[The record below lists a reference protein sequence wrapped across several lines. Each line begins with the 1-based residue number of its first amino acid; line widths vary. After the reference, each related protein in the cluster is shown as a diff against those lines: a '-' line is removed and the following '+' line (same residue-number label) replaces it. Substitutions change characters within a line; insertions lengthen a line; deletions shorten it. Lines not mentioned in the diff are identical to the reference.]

1 VVGAALLAP
10 GAAQA
15 HDFVVTQSTDPA
27 PDDVCDTNCTLRDAI
42 DLSNTNGEDDT
53 ITFAS
58 TVTAAA
64 AAKDADG
71 TSKTTGDDHA
81 ETQTL
86 SCVRFARLRSSL
98 WA

>member
-27 PDDVCDTNCTLRDAI
+27 PYDVCDTNCTLRDAI

-71 TSKTTGDDHA
+71 TSKTTKA
-81 ETQTL
+81 TITL
-86 SCVRFARLRSSL
+86 KRKR
-98 WA
+98 